1 MKEAIHNDFDKDR
14 VIGIIR
20 RLDLSKPYTVE
31 IRLRKGRR
39 TLDQNAL
46 LWLWLTCVSQE
57 TGNDKDALHE
67 YFKQKFLQPEA
78 VNVGGDEMNHYS
90 TRKLTTA
97 QFKEYLDK
105 IQIFASVEL
114 AITLPDPDD
123 KIWEAFYEHYR
134 DRA

>member
-1 MKEAIHNDFDKDR
+1 MKGAIHNDFDRDR
-14 VIGIIR
+14 VVGIIR

-46 LWLWLTCVSQE
+46 LWLWLTCISQE
-57 TGNDKDALHE
+57 TGNDKDAMHE
-67 YFKQKFLQPEA
+67 YFKQKFLQPTIVWINNEA
-78 VNVGGDEMNHYS
+78 VSHYS
-90 TRKLTTA
+90 TKNLTTA

-105 IQIFASVEL
+105 IQVFASTEL

-134 DRA
+134 DKL

>member
-39 TLDQNAL
+39 TIPQNRL
-46 LWLWLTCVSQE
+46 YRLWLVCISHE
-57 TGNDKDALHE
+57 TGNDVDDLHE
-67 YFKQKFLQPEA
+67 YFKRKYLEPKE
-78 VNVGGDEMNHYS
+78 VNIFGSVEIRYTTTD
-90 TRKLTTA
+90 LTTA

-105 IQIFASVEL
+105 IQVFASTEL

>member
-1 MKEAIHNDFDKDR
+1 MKEKLHTDFDRDR

-31 IRLRKGRR
+31 IRQRKGRR

-46 LWLWLTCVSQE
+46 LWLWLTCISHE

-67 YFKQKFLQPEA
+67 YFKQKFLQPE
-78 VNVGGDEMNHYS
+78 VVKIGDEEINHYS

-97 QFKEYLDK
+97 QFKYYLDS
-105 IQIFASVEL
+105 IQVFASSEL

-123 KIWEAFYEHYR
+123 KIWDSFYEFYR
-134 DRA
+134 DK